1 MVFQKDYFRRIGQS
15 FFGGDVMQCVI
26 LAAGSSIRLGKDKAL
41 IDVGPQALISWIS
54 QRLYGRVGNITIVTN
69 ETNFEEISK
78 IVSDA
83 HVVLNPDP
91 HKGRTG
97 SLKVGIESID
107 SSGAEDYRLL
117 VVPVDRPGFSDST
130 LERLISSVQ
139 TCCPM
144 REGRGGHPLALT
156 CEDVEKVRKSS
167 ANLPLRE
174 VIEAIRF
181 EVSDRFLDLNI
192 DTPEDA
198 VNLHEI
204 LKLVND

>member
-1 MVFQKDYFRRIGQS
+1 
-15 FFGGDVMQCVI
+15 MQCVI
-26 LAAGSSIRLGKDKAL
+26 LAAGSSIRLGRDKAL
-41 IDVGPQALISWIS
+41 IDVGSQALISWIS
-54 QRLYGRVGNITIVTN
+54 GRLSGRVDNITVVTN

-83 HVVLNPDP
+83 IVVINSDP

-130 LERLISSVQ
+130 LERLISSDQ

-144 REGRGGHPLALT
+144 KEGRGGHPLALVR
-156 CEDVEKVRKSS
+156 EDVEKVRKSS
-167 ANLPLRE
+167 ANIPLRE
-174 VIEAIRF
+174 VIEASRF

-192 DTPEDA
+192 DTPEDL
-198 VNLHEI
+198 VNLHEK
-204 LKLVND
+204 LKLVNNEN

>member
-1 MVFQKDYFRRIGQS
+1 MD
-15 FFGGDVMQCVI
+15 
-26 LAAGSSIRLGKDKAL
+26 
-41 IDVGPQALISWIS
+41 
-54 QRLYGRVGNITIVTN
+54 NITVVTN

-83 HVVLNPDP
+83 IVVINSDP

-130 LERLISSVQ
+130 LERLICSDK

-144 REGRGGHPLALT
+144 KEGKGGHPLALA
-156 CEDVEKVRKSS
+156 CEDVGNVWKSP

-174 VIEAIRF
+174 VIEPSRF
-181 EVSDRFLDLNI
+181 EVSDRFLNLNI

-198 VNLHEI
+198 INLHEM
-204 LKLVND
+204 LKLVNDVN

>member
-1 MVFQKDYFRRIGQS
+1 
-15 FFGGDVMQCVI
+15 MQCII
-26 LAAGSSIRLGKDKAL
+26 LAAGSSIRLGRDKAL
-41 IDVGPQALISWIS
+41 IDVGSQALISWIS
-54 QRLYGRVGNITIVTN
+54 GRLSGRVDNITVVTN

-83 HVVLNPDP
+83 IVVINSDP

-130 LERLISSVQ
+130 LERLISSDQ

-144 REGRGGHPLALT
+144 KEGRGGHPLALVR
-156 CEDVEKVRKSS
+156 EDVEKVRKSS
-167 ANLPLRE
+167 ANIPLRE
-174 VIEAIRF
+174 VIEASRF

-192 DTPEDA
+192 DTPEDL
-198 VNLHEI
+198 VNLHEK
-204 LKLVND
+204 LKLVNNEN

>member
-1 MVFQKDYFRRIGQS
+1 
-15 FFGGDVMQCVI
+15 MQCII
-26 LAAGSSIRLGKDKAL
+26 LAAGSSIRLGRDKAL
-41 IDVGPQALISWIS
+41 IDVGSQALISWIS
-54 QRLYGRVGNITIVTN
+54 GRLSGRVDNITVVTN

-83 HVVLNPDP
+83 IVVINSDP

-117 VVPVDRPGFSDST
+117 VGPVDRPGFSDST
-130 LERLISSVQ
+130 LERLISSDQ

-144 REGRGGHPLALT
+144 KEGRGGHPLALVR
-156 CEDVEKVRKSS
+156 EDVEKVRKSS
-167 ANLPLRE
+167 ANIPLRE
-174 VIEAIRF
+174 VIEASRF

-192 DTPEDA
+192 DTPEDL
-198 VNLHEI
+198 VNLHEK
-204 LKLVND
+204 LKLVNNEN

>member
-1 MVFQKDYFRRIGQS
+1 
-15 FFGGDVMQCVI
+15 MQCII
-26 LAAGSSIRLGKDKAL
+26 LAAGSSIRLGRDKAL
-41 IDVGPQALISWIS
+41 IDVGSQALISWILR
-54 QRLYGRVGNITIVTN
+54 RLSGRVDNITVVTN
-69 ETNFEEISK
+69 ETNFEEISN

-83 HVVLNPDP
+83 IVVINSDP

-130 LERLISSVQ
+130 LERLISSDQ

-144 REGRGGHPLALT
+144 KEGRGGHPLALVR
-156 CEDVEKVRKSS
+156 EDVEKVRKSS
-167 ANLPLRE
+167 ANIPLRE
-174 VIEAIRF
+174 VIEASRF

-192 DTPEDA
+192 DTPEDL

-204 LKLVND
+204 LKLVNNEN